1 LKHIPVM
8 ALMFSIAVASAY
20 AHERE
25 VKMSSSGT
33 AAGSTVDLK
42 IPGTTT
48 GENDFA
54 GKGTLGSY
62 TFRDIE
68 AETGPQ
74 TPPSSCSGANFLYTT
89 VAGGAGVF
97 RFQDGSLLNVT
108 ITEGVDCIDLVAQ
121 QAHCTRSF
129 KIIGGT
135 GRFKDAKGVL
145 EFVETIGPVL
155 ADYTGNP
162 VFFASTGE
170 FKGTIS
176 CVERD
181 EEHPTE
187 QP

>member
-121 QAHCTRSF
+121 QAHCTKLQDHWRNRPIQGRERRSRVCRNNRS
-129 KIIGGT
+129 GA
-135 GRFKDAKGVL
+135 GRL
-145 EFVETIGPVL
+145 
-155 ADYTGNP
+155 YRQSR
-162 VFFASTGE
+162 VFCLHWR
-170 FKGTIS
+170 I
-176 CVERD
+176 
-181 EEHPTE
+181 
-187 QP
+187 